1 MSNVCIAGSAREYK
15 TSPHWVCIEPG
26 CVGMS
31 VLGSVAGSMKI
42 PLGHIVGDLAERYP
56 VKASPARTPLLPL
69 RQARNPTL
77 QSSPAQ
83 TCLSSPEL
91 ARERHRSSGTDMSS
105 TGLGMQQRARRTA
118 RHAGIVERRAAIE
131 VDRGDLPRTRTQPW
145 TERLVPG
152 QGFLRAPFV
161 CSSGLPDLI
170 CYRTDSAFADARGRA
185 GRVPWRLDTEPRR
198 LPIGRKAT
206 FLGRRLNQQRSA
218 WFPCLT
224 TVGCDSCRS
233 PWESVWP
240 VDIRPASSAFS
251 WFES

>member
-1 MSNVCIAGSAREYK
+1 
-15 TSPHWVCIEPG
+15 
-26 CVGMS
+26 MS

-42 PLGHIVGDLAERYP
+42 PLGHIVGDLAERSP
-56 VKASPARTPLLPL
+56 VKASPARTPLL
-69 RQARNPTL
+69 NPAAAST
-77 QSSPAQ
+77 QPN
-83 TCLSSPEL
+83 L
-91 ARERHRSSGTDMSS
+91 AIITRTDMSQQPLS
-105 TGLGMQQRARRTA
+105 SHGSDTGLPGLICYRPDSTYNSAREGRRGTLGSWSA
-118 RHAGIVERRAAIE
+118 APLSRSTVGIFLEHGLNHGPSAWFLA
-131 VDRGDLPRTRTQPW
+131 
-145 TERLVPG
+145 
-152 QGFLRAPFV
+152 QGFPRAPFV

-240 VDIRPASSAFS
+240 VDIRPAS
-251 WFES
+251 

>member
-1 MSNVCIAGSAREYK
+1 MYCR
-15 TSPHWVCIEPG
+15 
-26 CVGMS
+26 VGPR
-31 VLGSVAGSMKI
+31 I
-42 PLGHIVGDLAERYP
+42 QNLA
-56 VKASPARTPLLPL
+56 PL
-69 RQARNPTL
+69 RLYRTRLRRDVCSGQRCRINENPTRTYRRRSGRAIPG
-77 QSSPAQ
+77 QSVPRQDAAAQ
-83 TCLSSPEL
+83 PSCGKHATQPCNHHPHRHVSAALEL

-118 RHAGIVERRAAIE
+118 RHAGVVERRAAIE

-152 QGFLRAPFV
+152 QGFPRATFV

-251 WFES
+251 RFES